1 MKNRIFA
8 LLVAMLSVI
17 MLTVG
22 VAAEDEY
29 YRLQDLTEV
38 PLLTE
43 SENAEILALLDEVS
57 DRQGMDIAILTV
69 DAVEEGLTVEEDATE
84 WYEYLGY
91 GDDGAMLYI
100 SMEEGDWYYLTKG
113 FGITAM
119 TDAGIDYISEKFLP
133 ALSDGDYAGAFRAY
147 IKYTDE
153 FITQAK
159 TGKPYD
165 VGNMPK
171 EPYDLPMSLL
181 VSVGIGLLVS
191 LIITSIW
198 KGQLKSVAF
207 QTQATSYLKPGS
219 LSIANSRDFFLYRTV
234 DCREKENESSS
245 GGSST
250 HNSSSGGTYGG
261 KGGKF

>member
-1 MKNRIFA
+1 MKKRIFA

-57 DRQGMDIAILTV
+57 ERQGMDIAILTV
-69 DAVEEGLTVEEDATE
+69 DAVEEGLTVEEDAIE
-84 WYEYLGY
+84 WYEYLSY

-100 SMEEGDWYYLTKG
+100 SMEERDWYYLTKG

-171 EPYDLPMSLL
+171 EPYDFTMSLVISL
-181 VSVGIGLLVS
+181 VIGFVVS
-191 LIITSIW
+191 GIITGMW
-198 KGQLKSVAF
+198 KNQLKSVEMQRVAS
-207 QTQATSYLKPGS
+207 SYLKPGS
-219 LSIANSRDFFLYRTV
+219 LNISYTRDLFLYRTV
-234 DCREKENESSS
+234 NRTEKQKDSD

-250 HNSSSGGTYGG
+250 HKSSSGTTYGG

>member
-22 VAAEDEY
+22 VAAEDDY

-57 DRQGMDIAILTV
+57 ERQGMDITILTV
-69 DAVEEGLTVEEDATE
+69 DAVEEGLTAEEDATE

-119 TDAGIDYISEKFLP
+119 TDAGLDYISEKFLP
-133 ALSDGDYAGAFRAY
+133 DLSDGDYAGAFRAY

-171 EPYDLPMSLL
+171 APYDFTMSLVISL
-181 VSVGIGLLVS
+181 VIGFVVS
-191 LIITSIW
+191 GIITGMW
-198 KGQLKSVAF
+198 KNQLKSVEMQRA
-207 QTQATSYLKPGS
+207 ASSYLKPGS
-219 LSIANSRDFFLYRTV
+219 LNISYTRDLFLYRTV
-234 DCREKENESSS
+234 NRTEKQKDSG

-250 HNSSSGGTYGG
+250 HKSSSGTTYGG

>member
-1 MKNRIFA
+1 MKKKIFA
-8 LLVAMLSVI
+8 LCIAVLISV
-17 MLTVG
+17 MSFG
-22 VAAEDEY
+22 VFADGDY
-29 YRLQDLTEV
+29 YRLQDIAE
-38 PLLTE
+38 PALLTE

-57 DRQGMDIAILTV
+57 ERQGMDIAILTV
-69 DAVEEGLTVEEDATE
+69 DAVEEGLTVEENATE
-84 WYEYLGY
+84 WYEYLEFGE
-91 GDDGAMLYI
+91 DGVMLYI
-100 SMEEGDWYYLTKG
+100 SMEDGDWYYLTKG
-113 FGITAM
+113 FGITAI
-119 TDAGIDYISEKFLP
+119 TDAGIDYISEKFIP

-159 TGKPYD
+159 TGNPYD

-181 VSVGIGLLVS
+181 VCIGIGFIVS
-191 LIITSIW
+191 LIVTGMW

-234 DCREKENESSS
+234 DRREKENESSS

-250 HNSSSGGTYGG
+250 HKSSSGGTYGG